1 MVTRCGERSTI
12 IPGQL
17 AVKNWHTDIVDPAVR
32 AAALDRVVHN
42 AHQII
47 PKGKSMRKKR
57 SPLTNATES
66 AKQLT
71 LLAA

>member
-47 PKGKSMRKKR
+47 PKGK
-57 SPLTNATES
+57 
-66 AKQLT
+66 
-71 LLAA
+71 